1 MISPSKEDIMRRVTI
16 AVIGNAKSTRANV
29 EALITDMVEAMDS
42 VALATVY
49 KDKQSDGQIWAEQ
62 LAQDKNIPWVAYDK
76 NDYTTLLKEHKENEI
91 KFFVLWDDEDPEC
104 QLAASVAQ
112 ENSIIAYDL
121 TNGLMQIPFSTASIQ
136 KPTVTAIPEAE
147 TEVSSEPVEPQLADE
162 SGGSKRVVLDVGEAV
177 ASLIATASLSSE
189 DEEETDESEE
199 DEEEVWDL
207 GELLEDAIAEAARHF
222 ARSFADEFKKI
233 MGQ

>member
-1 MISPSKEDIMRRVTI
+1 MRRVTI

>member
-1 MISPSKEDIMRRVTI
+1 MRRVTI

-29 EALITDMVEAMDS
+29 EALITDMADAMDS

-62 LAQDKNIPWVAYDK
+62 LAQDKGIPWVAYDK
-76 NDYTTLLKEHKENEI
+76 NDYATLLKEHKENEI

-121 TNGLMQIPFSTASIQ
+121 TNGLMQIPFSTATIQ
-136 KPTVTAIPEAE
+136 KPIEAKIPEVE
-147 TEVSSEPVEPQLADE
+147 SKVSDEPVEAQLSDS
-162 SGGSKRVVLDVGEAV
+162 SGGSRRVVLDVGEAV
-177 ASLIATASLSSE
+177 ASIIATASLPEEEDDELDDSE
-189 DEEETDESEE
+189 DSEE
-199 DEEEVWDL
+199 EEEVWDL

>member
-1 MISPSKEDIMRRVTI
+1 MRRVTI

-62 LAQDKNIPWVAYDK
+62 LAQDKGIPWVAYDK

-121 TNGLMQIPFSTASIQ
+121 TNGLMQIPFSTATIQ
-136 KPTVTAIPEAE
+136 KPSVTAIPEVE

-177 ASLIATASLSSE
+177 ASLIATASLSEE
-189 DEEETDESEE
+189 DEEELDESE
-199 DEEEVWDL
+199 DDEEVWDL

>member
-1 MISPSKEDIMRRVTI
+1 MRRVTI

-62 LAQDKNIPWVAYDK
+62 LAQDKSIPWVAYDK

-121 TNGLMQIPFSTASIQ
+121 TNGLMQIPFSTATIQ
-136 KPTVTAIPEAE
+136 KPTVTAIPEVE
-147 TEVSSEPVEPQLADE
+147 SEVSNEPVEPQLADE

-189 DEEETDESEE
+189 DEEELDESEE

>member
-1 MISPSKEDIMRRVTI
+1 MISPSKEEIMRRVTI

-62 LAQDKNIPWVAYDK
+62 LAQDKGIPWVAYDK
-76 NDYTTLLKEHKENEI
+76 NDYTTLLKEHKDNEI

-121 TNGLMQIPFSTASIQ
+121 TNGLMQIPFSTATIQ
-136 KPTVTAIPEAE
+136 KPTVTAIPKVES
-147 TEVSSEPVEPQLADE
+147 EVSNEPVEPQLADE

-189 DEEETDESEE
+189 DEEELDESEE